1 MKKVFLIIFFIL
13 INYNQAN
20 AYDFQKI
27 LISCATTNF
36 NSRDTKTK
44 KVDYSEVKPS
54 HFTGIIEILGENKII
69 GRVTESS
76 ETGHLKSPYSGSIS
90 ETKITM
96 SHKRE
101 SSKEK
106 GIIFEINLISG
117 MFEMNYYVNIE
128 GFDDWFHQSTGV
140 CDLKT

>member
-1 MKKVFLIIFFIL
+1 MKKVFVIIFFIL
-13 INYNQAN
+13 INYNQAI

-27 LISCATTNF
+27 LISCATTKVNY
-36 NSRDTKTK
+36 RDLTTN

-54 HFTGIIEILGENKII
+54 HFTGIIEIIGENKII

-90 ETKITM
+90 ETKIIM
-96 SHKRE
+96 SHKTE

-128 GFDDWFHQSTGV
+128 GYDDWFHQSTGV